1 MTAEPL
7 ANCWCGGTMAAT
19 PVKTA
24 TFRLVRCASCGT
36 YMIDPPP
43 ITAPE
48 QSGEFYSAYYAGR
61 APRDAPAAANARLSR
76 FWRVVEQAP
85 ELGTPIRTVIDFGS
99 GDGQLCGELA
109 KSGWTNV
116 VGLDLSRTRIE
127 EARRRFPAV
136 RFYDRPIQDTD
147 LTPGMADLC
156 VMDNVIEHLVDPAD
170 TLAGLKTYLRSS
182 GTIVVITPNMES
194 GQFRFLGKRWTP
206 ELAPHAHIFLF
217 TAASLRRALERAGFV
232 VETVGTFQD
241 EPYPLRRWLGRIW
254 AGDIKGAAWRAHQE
268 LGALYARW
276 TGAGPMLYAI
286 ARAMASPSPPRDATC

>member
-1 MTAEPL
+1 MTAEL
-7 ANCWCGGTMAAT
+7 LDNCWCGGTLAAT

-43 ITAPE
+43 ITDRG
-48 QSGEFYSAYYAGR
+48 QSGDFYTTYYADR
-61 APRDAPAAANARLSR
+61 APTDAPSTNARASR

-85 ELGTPIRTVIDFGS
+85 ELGTPGRTVIDFGS
-99 GDGQLCGELA
+99 GDGQLCDEL
-109 KSGWTNV
+109 SRTGWTNV
-116 VGLDLSRTRIE
+116 VGLDLSRSRVE
-127 EARRRFPAV
+127 RARRRFPAV

-147 LTPGMADLC
+147 LSPGIVDLC

-170 TLAGLKTYLRSS
+170 TLASLRPYLRSS

-194 GQFRFLGKRWTP
+194 GHFRFLGKRWTP
-206 ELAPHAHIFLF
+206 ELAPRAHIFLF
-217 TAASLRRALERAGFV
+217 TAASLRHALERSGFV

-241 EPYPLRRWLGRIW
+241 EPYPLRAWLGRIL
-254 AGDIKGAAWRAHQE
+254 AGDVKGAAWRAHQE
-268 LGALYARW
+268 LGAFYARW

-286 ARAMASPSPPRDATC
+286 ARTMTSPPPGARDATC